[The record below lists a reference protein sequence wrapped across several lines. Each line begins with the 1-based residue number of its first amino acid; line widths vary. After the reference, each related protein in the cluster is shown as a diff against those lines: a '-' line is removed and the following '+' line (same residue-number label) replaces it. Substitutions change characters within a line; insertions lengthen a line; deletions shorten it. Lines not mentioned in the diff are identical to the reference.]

1 METASDRARSP
12 RIMITS
18 LVKPASWFTMLTA
31 DVIHSMTRILYS
43 SPDRMRIIQSRQEGQ
58 NKYSMIRNA
67 RGEIQRVIQTGV
79 ILAALIIPV
88 QKAGAL
94 SLIISPCLH

>member
-1 METASDRARSP
+1 
-12 RIMITS
+12 
-18 LVKPASWFTMLTA
+18 MLTA

-43 SPDRMRIIQSRQEGQ
+43 SPDRMQIIQSRQEGQ